1 MFLDIDLIDR
11 VTLTDLLRS
20 AVKSNQAMKALEE
33 MDVFAMG
40 VIMYVLPELF
50 LWLGD
55 DVDTRLGLL
64 LAWNTLVP
72 DTLMKSSIWGWNIR
86 N

>member
-40 VIMYVLPELF
+40 VIMYVLLELF

-55 DVDTRLGLL
+55 DADTRLGLL